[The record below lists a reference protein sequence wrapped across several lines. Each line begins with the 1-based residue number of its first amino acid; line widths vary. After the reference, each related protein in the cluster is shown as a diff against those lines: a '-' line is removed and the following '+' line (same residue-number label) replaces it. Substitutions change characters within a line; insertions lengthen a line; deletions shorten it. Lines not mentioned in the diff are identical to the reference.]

1 MKASKA
7 KDVSALEI
15 SEAHA
20 AAVLRIE
27 HTMKKFGIIHQ
38 ETRSPCDLLKQD
50 VGIGGRRS
58 GKEWVASVAFY
69 RPHRSKK
76 RQLLCFVEGCLASFP
91 CNVAIRLASLEV
103 ASANFIQDFKLPTNV
118 SIKHNVGAMHQT
130 RNLTLYDAKFVL
142 VTLRPSGRSD
152 GTCTETKVKDD
163 TVTWTAL

>member
-1 MKASKA
+1 M
-7 KDVSALEI
+7 LLP
-15 SEAHA
+15 
-20 AAVLRIE
+20 VLRIE
-27 HTMKKFGIIHQ
+27 HTMKIFGIIHQ
-38 ETRSPCDLLKQD
+38 ETRSPFDLLKHD

-76 RQLLCFVEGCLASFP
+76 RQLLCFVVGCLVWFLTSTLLVSFP

-103 ASANFIQDFKLPTNV
+103 APANFIQDFKLPTNV

-130 RNLTLYDAKFVL
+130 RNLTLYDAKFVWSHCENQSS
-142 VTLRPSGRSD
+142 TQNGGQCTTGRSD

-163 TVTWTAL
+163 TVT